1 LTSVYQNAALRQW
14 GQGRSGWAYPEEII
28 FDSGLAPW
36 QTAAPLPTGEI
47 RSPGRREAK
56 VAKAEWGMKRLCPN
70 CGTRY
75 YDMRRDPIVCPHCG
89 SPFDPEALL
98 KTRRARAAAPVAEP
112 VADEEIE
119 PDLGAEE
126 VAEPAEAD
134 AALPDAE
141 AEGEDDEAEEAESEE
156 EEEEVLEDASEL
168 GEDEDDMAEVIEN
181 VDEDEE

>member
-1 LTSVYQNAALRQW
+1 
-14 GQGRSGWAYPEEII
+14 
-28 FDSGLAPW
+28 
-36 QTAAPLPTGEI
+36 
-47 RSPGRREAK
+47 
-56 VAKAEWGMKRLCPN
+56 MKRLCPN

-98 KTRRARAAAPVAEP
+98 KTRRTRAPAPPVAEP
-112 VADEEIE
+112 ASDEEIE

-126 VAEPAEAD
+126 VPAPAEAD
-134 AALPDAE
+134 AAPPEDGE
-141 AEGEDDEAEEAESEE
+141 AEGEEEDAEESDSEE

>member
-1 LTSVYQNAALRQW
+1 M
-14 GQGRSGWAYPEEII
+14 
-28 FDSGLAPW
+28 
-36 QTAAPLPTGEI
+36 
-47 RSPGRREAK
+47 
-56 VAKAEWGMKRLCPN
+56 AKAEWGMKRLCPN

-98 KTRRARAAAPVAEP
+98 KTRRTRAPAVAEP

-126 VAEPAEAD
+126 VPEPAEAEV
-134 AALPDAE
+134 ALPDAE
-141 AEGEDDEAEEAESEE
+141 GEEEDEEAEEGEGEE

-181 VDEDEE
+181 VDEEDE

>member
-1 LTSVYQNAALRQW
+1 L
-14 GQGRSGWAYPEEII
+14 PEII

-36 QTAAPLPTGEI
+36 QTAAPLPTGEMH
-47 RSPGRREAK
+47 SPGRREAK

-134 AALPDAE
+134 AALPADAE
-141 AEGEDDEAEEAESEE
+141 TEEEEDEAEEAEGEE

>member
-1 LTSVYQNAALRQW
+1 M
-14 GQGRSGWAYPEEII
+14 
-28 FDSGLAPW
+28 
-36 QTAAPLPTGEI
+36 
-47 RSPGRREAK
+47 AK
-56 VAKAEWGMKRLCPN
+56 VEWGMKRLCPN

-98 KTRRARAAAPVAEP
+98 KTRRTRAVAPAVAEP

-126 VAEPAEAD
+126 TTEPIEAEVVLPAD
-134 AALPDAE
+134 ADAEEEEEDAE
-141 AEGEDDEAEEAESEE
+141 AAEAESEE
-156 EEEEVLEDASEL
+156 EDEEVIEDASEL

-181 VDEDEE
+181 VDEEDE